1 VCEEWVTKEQNA
13 YCACKNK
20 NEQINSLII
29 FNFQKEDTSSRHRVM
44 TDDGKVAVDVEQL
57 FAIGFGEPDAPED
70 GDDDT
75 QESFVVRLQNGN
87 FHVCGQN
94 CPFVKPSL
102 NREKEFVCSVS
113 GQVLAA
119 SVEASHSSSWTGRST
134 GSADPDMTSGAC
146 SAKVFKAKRD
156 AFGDS
161 ARAYSKAR
169 QMAVEDAYNEANNSM
184 QVDGSG
190 FESSIDFPGT
200 AALLTKSTKERKNP
214 KVVKRGALCVD
225 EIDESE
231 SKNVRQAKAI
241 RRINNLENREV
252 QQRLCAD
259 ASGVV
264 RKLFSHHQKVA
275 TAASN
280 LASSSSASSSSTTT
294 TTGGT
299 ARSSG
304 TANTGAQQPI
314 DPRFENFEFVFKFGL
329 KRYVA
334 RCIEANEP
342 VQLNEMHDVGIA
354 AASFVRTKRA
364 EARKRE
370 HALRAKLLCQSS
382 RTTEL
387 CGRLVVSIWNAV
399 CCTTYFV
406 KSQPGDSFRPFAAG
420 VIYSFK
426 RGLRLKKEN
435 RVIVPN
441 IDTLADL
448 LPTLKTSSGH
458 PEARQ
463 LQASAHRGLCSLHRA
478 IASSEMMPEEEK
490 ARFFEKL
497 TVSSSIAR
505 SLVDHVRKV
514 MNGETR

>member
-1 VCEEWVTKEQNA
+1 MA
-13 YCACKNK
+13 
-20 NEQINSLII
+20 
-29 FNFQKEDTSSRHRVM
+29 
-44 TDDGKVAVDVEQL
+44 DDGNEENEENERNDAIDVEKL
-57 FAIGFGEPDAPED
+57 FAIGFGQHGAPDDGNDED
-70 GDDDT
+70 D
-75 QESFVVRLQNGN
+75 QESFVVRLKNGN

-102 NREKEFVCSVS
+102 NREKELVCSVS

-119 SVEASHSSSWTGRST
+119 SIEASHSSSWTGRST

-169 QMAVEDAYNEANNSM
+169 QMAAEEASNPM
-184 QVDGSG
+184 DIDTFR
-190 FESSIDFPGT
+190 FESIDYSGAAASGT
-200 AALLTKSTKERKNP
+200 TRGGKERKTP

-275 TAASN
+275 NAASN
-280 LASSSSASSSSTTT
+280 SASSSSSSSSSSATTSTT

-299 ARSSG
+299 ARSSA
-304 TANTGAQQPI
+304 TANTGGAQQPI

-329 KRYVA
+329 KRYVT
-334 RCIEANEP
+334 RCMESKEP
-342 VQLNEMHDVGIA
+342 IQLNEMHDVAIA
-354 AASFVRTKRA
+354 AADFVRNKRA
-364 EARKRE
+364 EARQRE
-370 HALRAKLLCQSS
+370 FALRAKLLCQSS

-387 CGRLVVSIWNAV
+387 CARLVVSIWNAV
-399 CCTTYFV
+399 CSTTYFV

-426 RGLRLKKEN
+426 RGLRLRHEN
-435 RVIVPN
+435 RVIIPN
-441 IDTLADL
+441 IDVLADL
-448 LPTLKTSSGH
+448 LPNLKSSSGH

-478 IASSEMMPEEEK
+478 IASSEMMPAEDK
-490 ARFFEKL
+490 TRFFEKL
-497 TVSSSIAR
+497 LLSSQIAK